1 MRHPFIWLCIS
12 ALMAFS
18 GGCATMVVKNPEAE
32 RRLISANEAL
42 ASLQDGIEELYA
54 DLETVRQDLR
64 MFYDR
69 PGWPEMR
76 EIIMTLSS
84 ADGSDDPDAELQT
97 FAETESA
104 QWTAAWR
111 EPWEDRFRDY
121 LELVR
126 RCTAL
131 EARRIGLQA
140 ELFKVQGM
148 FLGVSVMEYSSGRY
162 DQGQASDEVVGL
174 LSRSA
179 EELGSYS
186 VDEVGLYEV
195 R

>member
-1 MRHPFIWLCIS
+1 
-12 ALMAFS
+12 
-18 GGCATMVVKNPEAE
+18 MVVKNPEAE